1 MSRRF
6 VLILCEDEVWPYS
19 MTDFLVWLKLP
30 LKAAPQGG
38 IIDSLRAVT
47 GLNV

>member
-6 VLILCEDEVWPYS
+6 ILILCEDEVWPYS
-19 MTDFLVWLKLP
+19 MTDFLVWLELP